1 MQRCRARY
9 QTIHN
14 RGYDALTALVATS
27 TIIIRDQSDKRHS
40 STRCCYLREVDDVE
54 RDRQLI
60 ITIMYSLFP
69 APQKTTCAL
78 RTEDDD
84 DGEDDDR

>member
-1 MQRCRARY
+1 M
-9 QTIHN
+9 
-14 RGYDALTALVATS
+14 LLL
-27 TIIIRDQSDKRHS
+27 K
-40 STRCCYLREVDDVE
+40 REVDDVE

-84 DGEDDDR
+84 DGEDDDRQIGRYMDMM